1 MIRFSVMICLL
12 LSAALIAA
20 GCGGDERTAGNQSP
34 ASTSTQSHGGI
45 VDSAPG
51 TLLEANTLTTIDKRL
66 HEATS
71 LAARFT
77 YVSTSGID
85 DNPRKATGTVFVP
98 KGHPPQEGWPMVA
111 FGHPQTGILPGCAP
125 SSSPTLLDSATAVA
139 SVVSAGYV
147 VTVSDYLGLGLN
159 ETYHPFLDST
169 TVGYNLIDSV
179 RAARTLVSNTSDR
192 WVALG
197 VAQGG
202 QAAWAANELVENYG
216 GGLQF
221 LGAVS
226 VSPIADINGLADAAA
241 AGELTK
247 DQQLTLLAY
256 LASLKNEYPEF
267 DLDAYRRGIVRENW
281 DLLLSCQGS
290 GADQRVKLADQISAD
305 DLRPSP
311 AAVEMLHGYLRKTTL
326 PQAPTI
332 APMLVIYGDHHPLIP
347 KAWTN
352 RALYR
357 ACKMGDVIQIEQQ
370 PDIRGTDID
379 LPTAIGWIK
388 ARFNGEPAA
397 NDCQAFTAAH
407 ESVGEGR

>member
-12 LSAALIAA
+12 LSTSLIAA
-20 GCGGDERTAGNQSP
+20 GCGADERTAGNQAP
-34 ASTSTQSHGGI
+34 ATSSTESHGGI
-45 VDSAPG
+45 DSGPG
-51 TLLEANTLTTIDKRL
+51 SLIETNTLMAIDKRL
-66 HEATS
+66 QEATS

-98 KGHPPQEGWPMVA
+98 KGNPPQEGWPMIA
-111 FGHPQTGILPGCAP
+111 FGHPQTGIHPECAP
-125 SSSPTLLDSATAVA
+125 SSSPTLLDSATAIA
-139 SVVSAGYV
+139 SLVSAGYV
-147 VTVSDYLGLGLN
+147 VTVPDYQGLGLN

-179 RAARTLVSNTSDR
+179 RAARTVVPNTSDR

-202 QAAWAANELVENYG
+202 QAAWAANELVEDYG

-247 DQQLTLLAY
+247 DQQLALVAY
-256 LASLKNEYPEF
+256 LASLKNEFTEF

-281 DLLLSCQGS
+281 DLLLSCRGPD
-290 GADQRVKLADQISAD
+290 ADQRVKVADQISAD

-311 AAVEMLHGYLRKTTL
+311 EAVEMLHGYLRKTTL

-332 APMLVIYGDHHPLIP
+332 APMLVIYGDQDPLIP
-347 KAWTN
+347 KAWTD

-379 LPTAIGWIK
+379 LPAAMGWIK
-388 ARFNGEPAA
+388 ARFNSEPAA
-397 NDCQAFTAAH
+397 NECEAFTATH
-407 ESVGEGR
+407 ESLGEGR